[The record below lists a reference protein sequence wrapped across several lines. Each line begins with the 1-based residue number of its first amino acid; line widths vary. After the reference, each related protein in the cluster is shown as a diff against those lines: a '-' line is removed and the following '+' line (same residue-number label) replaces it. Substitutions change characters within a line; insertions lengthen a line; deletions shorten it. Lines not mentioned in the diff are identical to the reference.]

1 MRKKQVNHIF
11 TKKEL
16 ARLRAAAVKK
26 RKQGKCYAQIGDELN
41 VTAMTAFNWC
51 IAGGCGRVSPKRRMK
66 PRQPKSSR
74 PGPAEWVL
82 RALGVA
88 KKEAA

>member
-16 ARLRAAAVKK
+16 ARLRAAAVAK
-26 RKQGKCYAQIGDELN
+26 RKEGKCYALIAQELG

-82 RALGVA
+82 RALA
-88 KKEAA
+88 MKKEAA